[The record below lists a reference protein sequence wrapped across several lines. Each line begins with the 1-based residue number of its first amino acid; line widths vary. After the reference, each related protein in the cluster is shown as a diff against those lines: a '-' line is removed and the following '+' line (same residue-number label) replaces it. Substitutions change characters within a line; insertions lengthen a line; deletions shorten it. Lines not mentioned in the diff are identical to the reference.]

1 MAKLGARGSTPD
13 KLDISLTPEELEEYL
28 TTQRTTRVATVD
40 ADGTP
45 HVIPL
50 WFVWVDGVVFLN
62 STLGNVTVDNIL
74 ESGRATAVVDDGDT
88 YDALRGVVVTARA
101 ARADDDPRVPQANQ
115 AWSDKY
121 MGGNPVPYGAWKN
134 RAWFRLDPERIAS
147 WDFRKI
153 PEAKARRD
161 AARAE
166 R

>member
-1 MAKLGARGSTPD
+1 MA
-13 KLDISLTPEELEEYL
+13 KLDISLTPGELEEYL
-28 TTQRTTRVATVD
+28 ATQRTTRVATAA

-45 HVIPL
+45 HVVPL
-50 WFVWVDGVVFLN
+50 WFVWIDGVMFLN
-62 STLGNVTVDNIL
+62 STLGNVTTDNIL
-74 ESGRATAVVDDGDT
+74 ESGKATAVMDDGET

-101 ARADDDPRVPQANQ
+101 VRADDDPRIAE
-115 AWSDKY
+115 AERTWSEKY
-121 MGGNPVPYGAWKN
+121 LGGNPVPYRAWKN

-166 R
+166 G